1 MRIARHN
8 GKVYAF
14 MVYDGVP
21 LLAEGETFGEAMSDI
36 YRLIVSMVFEEV
48 VK

>member
-1 MRIARHN
+1 MRIARHK

-14 MVYDGVP
+14 MVYDSVP
-21 LLAEGETFGEAMSDI
+21 LLAEADTFGEAMSDI

-48 VK
+48 AK